1 MRWWHAHGRFNTRSR
16 EGSDAAL
23 DTANAMGWM
32 FQHTLPRRERP
43 ISNHVFISHCTFQHT
58 LPRRERHQAKER
70 TLGDDMFQHTLP
82 RRERP
87 IYGSTAYYVYK
98 VSTHA
103 PAKGATRPSAPCMN
117 RLRCFNTHSREGS
130 DLFWLTI
137 HSQPT
142 MFQHTLPRRERHAEV
157 AQALNIMIVSTHTPA
172 KGAT

>member
-103 PAKGATRPSAPCMN
+103 PAKGATASDSHFRSCCW
-117 RLRCFNTHSREGS
+117 RFNTRSREGS
-130 DLFWLTI
+130 DLSLKDQLG
-137 HSQPT
+137 SGLQ
-142 MFQHTLPRRERHAEV
+142 FQHTLPRRERQTSA
-157 AQALNIMIVSTHTPA
+157 NY
-172 KGAT
+172 